1 MLSLNWILAVAAEP
15 QGAEQLP
22 QHPGIFHGD
31 GGSHDV
37 FLIIG
42 LGLLIAL
49 VLFFVVYQ
57 TRGKRARRN
66 GVVRSSRVLYKQE
79 PSSREASSGRVKIR
93 KRRKSHPDNLPRNP
107 TLGETGGLPPLR
119 PENPS
124 EPVA

>member
-1 MLSLNWILAVAAEP
+1 MLSLKWILAAADP

-22 QHPGIFHGD
+22 QHPGIFHTD
-31 GGSHDV
+31 GGSHDA

-42 LGLLIAL
+42 VGLLLAL
-49 VLFFVVYQ
+49 LLFFLVYL

-79 PSSREASSGRVKIR
+79 PGPRESSSGRVKIR